1 MPYVIVESCID
12 VKDGSCVDVCP
23 VDCIETDDEAPMFY
37 IDPARCI
44 DCNACRHV
52 CPVDA
57 IYSTFEIPE
66 GQEQYEEIN
75 AAYFRR

>member
-23 VDCIETDDEAPMFY
+23 VDCIETDDAAPMFY

-66 GQEQYEEIN
+66 GQEHYEEIN
-75 AAYFRR
+75 AAFFRR